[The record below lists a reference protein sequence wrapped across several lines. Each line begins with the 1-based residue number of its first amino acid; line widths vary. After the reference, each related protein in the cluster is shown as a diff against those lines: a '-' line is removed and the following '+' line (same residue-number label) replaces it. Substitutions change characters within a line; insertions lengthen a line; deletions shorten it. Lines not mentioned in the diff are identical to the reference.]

1 MVSEIQE
8 CCEKFR
14 DSQVTGES
22 VVRSTPPRRA
32 VHGGVL
38 LGVLLGGNSGR
49 MHFSMQSP
57 VFQAENSNF
66 FDCNKWHMKLP
77 YFSALSL
84 NLK

>member
-22 VVRSTPPRRA
+22 VVRSTPPHRA

-49 MHFSMQSP
+49 MHFSMHRP
-57 VFQAENSNF
+57 VFKAI
-66 FDCNKWHMKLP
+66 K
-77 YFSALSL
+77 L
-84 NLK
+84 NLFDLTSGI

>member
-38 LGVLLGGNSGR
+38 LGGNSGR
-49 MHFSMQSP
+49 MHFSMHRP
-57 VFQAENSNF
+57 VFKAI
-66 FDCNKWHMKLP
+66 K
-77 YFSALSL
+77 L
-84 NLK
+84 NLFDLTSGI